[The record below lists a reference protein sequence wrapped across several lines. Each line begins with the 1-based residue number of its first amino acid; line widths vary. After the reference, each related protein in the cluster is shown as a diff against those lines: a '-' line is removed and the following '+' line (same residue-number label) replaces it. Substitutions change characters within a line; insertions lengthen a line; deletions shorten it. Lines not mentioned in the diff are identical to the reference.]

1 MSLNSK
7 IEPKKNYQV
16 KTKNRIQNKPNNIG
30 IEFFLNLDLNKLKE
44 LNNKTA
50 ELIFEEKADEGLIIL
65 KKLELCLESNVIEPK
80 IDFDKKLLV
89 IILHNIACCHQ
100 KLQEINN
107 CISYLEA
114 VIYHYDLSL
123 ENKHNININENFFL
137 YHLKENKD
145 NYQLLGDLILELRFS
160 AKFHLQMS
168 DLLSQANRH
177 IEGLKH
183 AKLASVICED
193 NIIKTNHLYSQIRDK
208 QIKNSILFNK
218 NINNNNINIGDE
230 NSLLNDKIKLNY
242 KIINELYDIILNLRD
257 FDAKPKYSSFSN
269 KILNYKNEY
278 NIEYNKNKKNSFNSY
293 VNYREFEIKN
303 FKSKNSLINKIRY
316 IFGGTIKQDDWIQ
329 LLNIDNILFLSPLN
343 CEDLDLDSDSRY
355 ELLRDTILE
364 KIVMLTVSYFC
375 LAREMKFLAED
386 KNNKK
391 INGEYYLFQAIELC
405 SMFLPVS
412 CPILKFYISTY
423 YKNYGQDMDIIPEG
437 KIINMNIN
445 LVRDEIE
452 ENKDILSFVRLKKM
466 SYVNKTQNNMNKSID
481 YSNNNTIFK
490 NLNNILIPH
499 LNIKNNANNSINK
512 VNLNHKLMNCIETNI
527 SNNTSNMN
535 SNTHTNLN
543 TNLNT
548 NTNINTNLNTNS
560 NSNSNRKANSRQIS
574 KNEKTVKSCE
584 KIKRNKTKK
593 MKKNK
598 SKPLSSYSVQIS
610 KSTNSNKGLTNIN
623 SYNSNAKKFKS
634 KSNSTNKK
642 DSDIKTKFN
651 NVMKIN
657 LKIKNLDILPNKNF
671 INFSKKSKIDEK
683 LAPKFKLNFKK
694 LNKSDNNS
702 DEENNEINRN
712 ANINSMNNLLPKF
725 SNIKSNTSSKKNND
739 ISNGKNKKTKLNKK
753 AFSINLNSNFCLNG
767 NELKTERLKNPK
779 INLDQNL
786 YKKSNI
792 NERNRK
798 NFDKKIISNLSP
810 KYNYTSILL
819 KKKELSGNQTDRL
832 STKKKINIKK
842 NNFSIKI
849 NDIKIKFNSPQGKK
863 SISKTY
869 RYFGHEK
876 TRSKKEQNIFGNSN
890 NSFKNKM
897 VNKNDNF
904 QSMRNQYVNYHQKT
918 NNSKSYYTNNLTNN
932 SNNSCTKD
940 LSIIKSMEI
949 FNKFFL
955 KNKKNFSFENN
966 AFQRP
971 FKNKINLNKHHLNEN
986 LMTHF
991 KNINS

>member
-7 IEPKKNYQV
+7 IEQKQNYQI
-16 KTKNRIQNKPNNIG
+16 KTKKIIQNKPNNIG

-44 LNNKTA
+44 LNNKSA
-50 ELIFEEKADEGLIIL
+50 ELIFEEKAEEGLIIL
-65 KKLELCLESNVIEPK
+65 KKLEICLESNVIEPK
-80 IDFDKKLLV
+80 IDYDKKLLV

-123 ENKHNININENFFL
+123 ENKHNIKINENFFL

-177 IEGLKH
+177 IEGLRH

-193 NIIKTNHLYSQIRDK
+193 NIIKTNHLYTQIRDK

-218 NINNNNINIGDE
+218 NSNNNNIGDE

-242 KIINELYDIILNLRD
+242 KIIHELYDIILNLRD
-257 FDAKPKYSSFSN
+257 FESKPKFGSFSN

-278 NIEYNKNKKNSFNSY
+278 NIEYNKNKKNCFNSY
-293 VNYREFEIKN
+293 LNYREFEIKN

-316 IFGGTIKQDDWIQ
+316 IFGGTIKPDDWIQ
-329 LLNIDNILFLSPLN
+329 LLNIDNILLLSPLN

-412 CPILKFYISTY
+412 CPILKFYITTY
-423 YKNYGQDMDIIPEG
+423 YKNYGQDMDIVPEG

-466 SYVNKTQNNMNKSID
+466 SYTNKVQNNINKSID

-499 LNIKNNANNSINK
+499 LNIKNSVNNSINR
-512 VNLNHKLMNCIETNI
+512 VNLNHKLMNCIDITI

-535 SNTHTNLN
+535 SNTHTNIN

-548 NTNINTNLNTNS
+548 NTNLNSNLNTNS
-560 NSNSNRKANSRQIS
+560 NSNSNRKANSHKIS

-598 SKPLSSYSVQIS
+598 SKPLSSYSVQIN
-610 KSTNSNKGLTNIN
+610 KSTNSKKGLTNIN
-623 SYNSNAKKFKS
+623 SYNSNTKKFKS

-642 DSDIKTKFN
+642 DSDIKTKLN

-657 LKIKNLDILPNKNF
+657 LKIKNIDILPNKNF

-702 DEENNEINRN
+702 DEENNDMNH
-712 ANINSMNNLLPKF
+712 ANINSMNNLLPKYG
-725 SNIKSNTSSKKNND
+725 NIKSNTSSKKNNE
-739 ISNGKNKKTKLNKK
+739 ISNGKNKKIKLNKK
-753 AFSINLNSNFCLNG
+753 AFSINLNTNFYLNG

-779 INLDQNL
+779 INLEKNL

-798 NFDKKIISNLSP
+798 NLDKKITANLSP

-819 KKKELSGNQTDRL
+819 KKKDLSGNQTDRV
-832 STKKKINIKK
+832 STKKKINIKR
-842 NNFSIKI
+842 NNLGIKL

-869 RYFGHEK
+869 RYFRHEK

-890 NSFKNKM
+890 NSFKNKI
-897 VNKNDNF
+897 VYKNDNF
-904 QSMRNQYVNYHQKT
+904 ESIRNQYSNYLQKQ
-918 NNSKSYYTNNLTNN
+918 NNSKSYYINNMTNN
-932 SNNSCTKD
+932 SNNNCTKD

-955 KNKKNFSFENN
+955 KNKKNSF
-966 AFQRP
+966 AL
-971 FKNKINLNKHHLNEN
+971 I
-986 LMTHF
+986 
-991 KNINS
+991 